1 MLVAPVA
8 DRLKKFT
15 RVSVP
20 ILLSIVSMNF
30 NEEQIHF
37 ASIGRNVEDLD
48 KLSGIGIGNMV
59 LNMLPYSI
67 MLGVNSAL
75 EISLRKT
82 GNGRKMTVSPS
93 DNLHRA
99 NMIIFCLF
107 IPIAISFFYIEHLLC
122 LFRIDGETAAFT
134 RQFLTLSLP
143 AVLANALTDSLD
155 LFLLS
160 KGH

>member
-1 MLVAPVA
+1 MVRQEEDQMLVAPVA

-15 RVSVP
+15 RISVP
-20 ILLSIVSMNF
+20 ILLSIVSMKF

-67 MLGVNSAL
+67 MLGVNLAL
-75 EISLRKT
+75 EISLKRTADQQSIK
-82 GNGRKMTVSPS
+82 NPS

-99 NMIIFCLF
+99 NLIIFSLF
-107 IPIAISFFYIEHLLC
+107 VPIAISFFYIEHVLL
-122 LFRIDGETAAFT
+122 LFGIDRLTASFT
-134 RQFLTLSLP
+134 
-143 AVLANALTDSLD
+143 
-155 LFLLS
+155 
-160 KGH
+160 K

>member
-1 MLVAPVA
+1 MAPVA

-75 EISLRKT
+75 EISLKKT
-82 GNGRKMTVSPS
+82 GGNGRTSVTSPS
-93 DNLHRA
+93 ENLHRA
-99 NMIIFCLF
+99 NLIIFCLF

-122 LFRIDGETAAFT
+122 LFRIDEETAAFT

>member
-122 LFRIDGETAAFT
+122 LFRIDGEAAAFT